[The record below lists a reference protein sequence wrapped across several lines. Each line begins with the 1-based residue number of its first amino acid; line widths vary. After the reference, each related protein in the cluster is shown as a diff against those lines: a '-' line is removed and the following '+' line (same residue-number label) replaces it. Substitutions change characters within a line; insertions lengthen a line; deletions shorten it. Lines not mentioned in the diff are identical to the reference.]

1 MKTYVAIVVVLL
13 AIKAGVSFH
22 ASAVEISPGDGVI
35 KLCNGLV
42 NFALAVWGLLVLGA
56 S

>member
-1 MKTYVAIVVVLL
+1 MKAYVAIVV
-13 AIKAGVSFH
+13 
-22 ASAVEISPGDGVI
+22 ASALDESPVDSI
-35 KLCNGLV
+35 IRLCNGLV